1 MSRWLSPSGLMEK
14 FSISK
19 STAYRLLERF
29 EKDGGEIIRIGRLPR
44 VSEDIITEYLKGK
57 AIETKS

>member
-1 MSRWLSPSGLMEK
+1 MGRWLSPSGLMEK

-44 VSEDIITEYLKGK
+44 VSEDIITDYLRKNN
-57 AIETKS
+57 ETHT

>member
-1 MSRWLSPSGLMEK
+1 MRYLSPSGLMEK

-29 EKDGGEIIRIGRLPR
+29 EKDGGEVIRIGRLPR
-44 VSEDIITEYLKGK
+44 VSEDIITDYLRKNN
-57 AIETKS
+57 ETHT

>member
-1 MSRWLSPSGLMEK
+1 MRYLSPSGLMEK

-44 VSEDIITEYLKGK
+44 VSEDIITDYLRKNN
-57 AIETKS
+57 ETHT

>member
-1 MSRWLSPSGLMEK
+1 MEK

>member
-1 MSRWLSPSGLMEK
+1 MRYLSPSGLMEK

-44 VSEDIITEYLKGK
+44 VSEDTITQYLRKNN
-57 AIETKS
+57 ETHT

>member
-1 MSRWLSPSGLMEK
+1 MRYLSPSGLMEK

-44 VSEDIITEYLKGK
+44 VSEDTITDYLRKNN
-57 AIETKS
+57 ETHT